1 MQRPTKQTRGA
12 NADEKRYMAW
22 VKHQGCC
29 FCNCTSGSIVDHC
42 KGSAFK
48 HNKVLIGHWFINSK
62 CTVCDM
68 FTTQGSHNKL
78 FKTFGITDSDATLKQ
93 MAKYEEE
100 TGVKIP
106 TEVKDEILD
115 VYSTNE
121 DITDWEAVL

>member
-29 FCNCTSGSIVDHC
+29 FCNCTSG
-42 KGSAFK
+42 AFK